1 MHTTKKLVLTTA
13 IKTLVLLVLLTML
26 FTVAYSLAKPQKAGD
41 FFYTV
46 GLKGISARTT
56 LRHARQSKDIE
67 DYYTTLVR
75 AYDARS
81 HKIAA
86 YAATALVTNSG
97 TDSLF
102 TSSQYDSFVKSMDTK
117 LSTSNGATNQYIKM
131 VFAYSQMRVNKGV
144 DESGAL
150 WTRIKEYCKGTSLYY
165 YYNSVCPIT
174 GYINAII
181 DSNANDD
188 ATIFRV
194 LLQMKEMDEEENASG
209 YPYWRTT
216 KDNTMESINNN
227 YVDAQ
232 AYMLQDVKR
241 LIEDKNITVERAQEY
256 ASTQIGGSKYV
267 EAFNYWKFLMV

>member
-1 MHTTKKLVLTTA
+1 MHTTKKLIVMTA
-13 IKTLVLLVLLTML
+13 IKTLVLLVLIALL
-26 FTVAYSLAKPQKAGD
+26 VAIAFSLSKPKQAGD

-46 GLKGISARTT
+46 GLKDISARTT
-56 LRHARQSKDIE
+56 LRHAHQSKEIE

-75 AYDARS
+75 AYDAHS

-86 YAATALVTNSG
+86 HAATALIDNG
-97 TDSLF
+97 NTDSLF
-102 TSSQYDSFVKSMDTK
+102 TTTEYDTFVKSVDTK
-117 LSTSNGATNQYIKM
+117 LSTTTGSTNQYIKM

-150 WTRIKEYCKGTSLYY
+150 WNRIKQYCKGTGLYY

-181 DSNANDD
+181 DSNSNND

-194 LLQMKEMDEEENASG
+194 LLQMKEMDEDESSSG

-216 KDNTMESINNN
+216 KDNTMESVNNN

-232 AYMLQDVKR
+232 VYML
-241 LIEDKNITVERAQEY
+241 EDIKNLFEAKSITLERANAY
-256 ASTQIGGSKYV
+256 AATQINGSKYV
-267 EAFNYWKFLMV
+267 EAFNYWKFLMA